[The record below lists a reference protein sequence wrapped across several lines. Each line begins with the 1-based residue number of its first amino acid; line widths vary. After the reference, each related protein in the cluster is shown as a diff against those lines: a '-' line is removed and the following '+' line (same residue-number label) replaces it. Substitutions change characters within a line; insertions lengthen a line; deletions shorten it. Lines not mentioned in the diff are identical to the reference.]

1 MRKKNVN
8 TVNKTGA
15 IDVEPINT
23 NDISKEEN
31 TMNENTNNME
41 HIEDRKFTDKIMNA
55 WDVTTAFARKHWRK
69 LLFGAMGVATA
80 VALPMILDKKNETPE
95 LPAEEDI
102 PFLPEDEEKT
112 EEPSQETAET
122 EEAE

>member
-8 TVNKTGA
+8 TVNKTEV
-15 IDVEPINT
+15 IDAEPINT

-41 HIEDRKFTDKIMNA
+41 HIEDRKFTDKLLNA

-69 LLFGAMGVATA
+69 ILFGAMGVATA

-122 EEAE
+122 EVAE

>member
-8 TVNKTGA
+8 TVNKTEV
-15 IDVEPINT
+15 IDVEPINN

-41 HIEDRKFTDKIMNA
+41 HIEDRKFIDKIMNA

-69 LLFGAMGVATA
+69 ILFGAMGVATA

-102 PFLPEDEEKT
+102 PFLPGDEQQT
-112 EEPSQETAET
+112 EEPQEET
-122 EEAE
+122 IEIEEAE